1 MGKVRTRILGLEEI
15 EKKQKEKQKEKA
27 QEKKKIRAPGL
38 KGGERMVEVEV
49 KEKELE
55 KLEKAKKILTTE
67 REKKDEEKQEIKI
80 KKVKIRGKKYQQ
92 LKKLIDP
99 KKEYSIKESV
109 SFLKKMD
116 QFNFIQA
123 VEIHLNVDK
132 VGLRGEVDLPFS
144 IGKKLRVA
152 IVNDEVIKKI
162 EEGKID
168 FDVLISHPSYMPR
181 LARFAKVLGPKS
193 LMPNPKAGTISTTP
207 ELVAKKFEKGM
218 IRWKTESKFPL
229 IHQLIGKLSMKE
241 EELEK
246 NIVAFLK
253 SVGLNHIRSAFVKAT
268 MTPALKLDLK
278 NIKA

>member
-1 MGKVRTRILGLEEI
+1 MGKIRTRILGLEEI

-38 KGGERMVEVEV
+38 KGGERMIEVEV

-55 KLEKAKKILTTE
+55 KLEKAKKILTAKK
-67 REKKDEEKQEIKI
+67 EKKEEEKQEKKI
-80 KKVKIRGKKYQQ
+80 KKIKIRGKKYQQ
-92 LKKLIDP
+92 LKKLINP

-109 SFLKKMD
+109 SLLKKMD
-116 QFNFIQA
+116 QFNFKQT
-123 VEIHLNVDK
+123 VEMHLNVDK
-132 VGLRGEVDLPFS
+132 VGLRGEVDLPYS
-144 IGKKLRVA
+144 IGKKIRVA
-152 IVNDEVIKKI
+152 IVNDEVLKKI
-162 EEGKID
+162 EEEKID

-181 LARFAKVLGPKS
+181 LARFAKVLGPKG

-207 ELVAKKFEKGM
+207 EMVAKKFEKGM
-218 IRWKTESKFPL
+218 IRWKTEPKFPL

-253 SVGLNHIRSAFVKAT
+253 SVGLNHIRSAFIKAT